1 MSLDS
6 QALIH
11 ADSWLNAPIDKADKL
26 AIEALKTHDPDGFN
40 ESFYKLLE
48 FGTGGM
54 RGIMRLG
61 SNGINR
67 YTIGQATQGL
77 ANALKGPDKL
87 SVAIA
92 CDCRINS
99 QHFAETAAN
108 VLAANGIDV
117 YLFDSLRPTPLLSFA
132 LREKGCDAGIVITAS
147 HNPKAYNGYKVYGKD
162 GGQIVPP
169 QDADILQSVRNVTIG
184 DILWSGGQGRIH
196 RLGEAMDQVYI
207 NMLESMQLTKARDL
221 SVVFTSL
228 HGTAI
233 TLLPEALKCFGFSQV
248 HVLASQAEPDG
259 NFPTVQS
266 PNPEEAAA
274 LELAINKAHE
284 LGADLVIGCD
294 PDADRV
300 GIALMDHDGVIRIIN
315 GNQIASL
322 LVNHVL
328 SNSAKSQQLPD
339 NAFTAS
345 TVVTTTLINH
355 IAAKH
360 QVKHVTTLTGFKWI
374 AQQIQAMDD
383 HTFIVGGE
391 ESYGYLIGDKV
402 RDKDAIASACMIAE
416 AAADAKSRGKN
427 LLDDLMDLYCEHG
440 LHHDHL
446 LSVVKTGR
454 RGEADIKGIMD
465 RLRNQCPTNLAGIQ
479 VQSVTDY
486 MHPDQT
492 GLPASNVIQLHM
504 SNGDRITAR
513 PSGTEPK
520 IKYYFNTLG
529 PALRQSHLREDY
541 VSGKQALESRIASYE
556 AIITAL

>member
-11 ADSWLNAPIDKADKL
+11 ADSWLNSPIDEADKL
-26 AIEALKTHDPDGFN
+26 AIEALKVENPDAFN
-40 ESFYKLLE
+40 ESFYKQLT

-77 ANALKGPDKL
+77 ANALKGSHKL

-99 QHFAETAAN
+99 QYFAETAAK

-169 QDADILQSVRNVTIG
+169 QDADILQSVRDVAIG

-196 RLGEAMDQVYI
+196 RLGEAMDQAYLS
-207 NMLESMQLTKARDL
+207 MLDGMQLTMARDL

-233 TLLPEALKCFGFSQV
+233 TLLPEALKRQGFNQV

-266 PNPEEAAA
+266 PNPEESAA

-300 GIALMDHDGVIRIIN
+300 GIALMDHDGTMTVIN
-315 GNQIASL
+315 GNQIAAL

-328 SNSAKSQQLPD
+328 SNMAKAKQLPD

-345 TVVTTTLINH
+345 TVVTTTLIDR

-374 AQQIQAMDD
+374 AQQIQAMDGM
-383 HTFIVGGE
+383 TFIVGGE
-391 ESYGYLIGDKV
+391 ESYGYLIGDRV

-416 AAADAKSRGKN
+416 AAADAKSKGNN
-427 LLDDLMDLYCEHG
+427 LLDDLMGLYCEHG

-454 RGEADIKGIMD
+454 HGEAEIKAIMD
-465 RLRNQCPTNLAGIQ
+465 RLRHQCPTEIAGVH

-486 MHPDQT
+486 MRPDLT

-529 PALRQSHLREDY
+529 PALRQDHLREDFLR
-541 VSGKQALESRIASYE
+541 GTQALESRIASYE
-556 AIITAL
+556 AVITAR